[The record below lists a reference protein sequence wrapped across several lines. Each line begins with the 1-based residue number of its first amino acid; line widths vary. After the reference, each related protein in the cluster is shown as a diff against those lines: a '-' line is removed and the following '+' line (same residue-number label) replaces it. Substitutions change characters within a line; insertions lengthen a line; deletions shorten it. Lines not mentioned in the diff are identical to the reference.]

1 MHLGSDYRETL
12 SPAPLPRARGRG
24 QRARV
29 GLRPTAPFSPVHC
42 LKSRFMALASA
53 VLGQVDDLFALY
65 DSGAFDLETAT
76 GFFLDTL
83 GEISG
88 VTRVTPGM
96 PDEEF
101 REYLRQMIALH
112 HWDGTNGSLKETL
125 DQAFPDGDAVIVDN
139 MDGTVTGNVV
149 FPCTAG
155 VKEVIE

>member
-1 MHLGSDYRETL
+1 MESDYRETL

-24 QRARV
+24 NTAVV
-29 GLRPTAPFSPVHC
+29 GLRPIAPFSPVHC

-88 VTRVTPGM
+88 VGRTTPGM
-96 PDEEF
+96 TDTEF
-101 REYLRQMIALH
+101 REFLRQRIAFH

-125 DQAFPDGDAVIVDN
+125 DQAFPDGNAVITDN
-139 MDGTVTGNVV
+139 MDATVTGNVD
-149 FPCTAG
+149 FPCLAG
-155 VKEVIE
+155 VKEVLE

>member
-1 MHLGSDYRETL
+1 MGSDYRGTL

-24 QRARV
+24 NTAVV
-29 GLRPTAPFSPVHC
+29 GLRPIAPFSPVHC

-65 DSGAFDLETAT
+65 DSGAFDLEIAE

-88 VTRVTPGM
+88 VTRTTPGM
-96 PDEEF
+96 TDTEF

-112 HWDGTNGSLKETL
+112 HWDGTNENLKDIL
-125 DQAFPDGDAVIVDN
+125 DQAFPDGEAMIVDN
-139 MDGTVTGNVV
+139 MDGTVTGNVN
-149 FPCTAG
+149 FPCIAG
-155 VKEVIE
+155 IRMEVTE